1 MRSIE
6 NMMSNKKKITIY
18 FGFELLGYY
27 RPSKKFYNV
36 KTIIQ
41 AMITILKEQEKS
53 KTWVIKLN
61 EFNNLGKF
69 KNVIKK
75 CK

>member
-1 MRSIE
+1 M
-6 NMMSNKKKITIY
+6 
-18 FGFELLGYY
+18 
-27 RPSKKFYNV
+27 
-36 KTIIQ
+36 Q

-53 KTWVIKLN
+53 KTRVINLN

-75 CK
+75 RKWQ